1 MGKECFRHGK
11 VEGREVASLCGMDR
25 VCEAEYVKPCNR
37 VNRKEVWDVSVLNPN
52 QIKNYSCTMVEHVGL

>member
-1 MGKECFRHGK
+1 M
-11 VEGREVASLCGMDR
+11 ASLCGMER